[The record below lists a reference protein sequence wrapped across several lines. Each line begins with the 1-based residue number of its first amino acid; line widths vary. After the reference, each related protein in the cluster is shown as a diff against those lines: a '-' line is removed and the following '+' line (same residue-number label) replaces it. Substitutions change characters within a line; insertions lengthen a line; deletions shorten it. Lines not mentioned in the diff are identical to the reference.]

1 MIWTNSVGLLPVLLV
16 EYSFICGMQSR
27 PLLLKLNSEVI
38 ATAYGWKL
46 ALLSLLY
53 SLCWLVVWPL
63 LATSLDDSLI
73 HWLPLAYSLC
83 FLKSSPFI
91 FVSLKESHPFF
102 TLKESH
108 SFFTIYIVRPYLA
121 QA

>member
-1 MIWTNSVGLLPVLLV
+1 MEIGVVIITV
-16 EYSFICGMQSR
+16 QS
-27 PLLLKLNSEVI
+27 L
-38 ATAYGWKL
+38 
-46 ALLSLLY
+46 
-53 SLCWLVVWPL
+53 LVVWPL

-73 HWLPLAYSLC
+73 HWLPFAYSLC

-91 FVSLKESHPFF
+91 FVSLKESH
-102 TLKESH
+102 